1 MLLEIQGKKEKNWEG
16 KEKVE
21 IQKGSNSDLLLINFV
36 TSLFSHFVLKKI
48 FHRKKFYIDFKQNI
62 TIF

>member
-36 TSLFSHFVLKKI
+36 TSLFSYFVLKKNFSSKEI
-48 FHRKKFYIDFKQNI
+48 LY
-62 TIF
+62 